1 MFDLFGHPCVPL
13 GGSDDAG
20 ATDEDPTGGGA
31 AGNDM
36 VAVEVNQYDG
46 GLDGGDG
53 NLTRRTLPWTTTRP
67 MIA

>member
-1 MFDLFGHPCVPL
+1 MFDLFGHPVSRWV
-13 GGSDDAG
+13 GSDDAG

-46 GLDGGDG
+46 DWMAV
-53 NLTRRTLPWTTTRP
+53 TAT
-67 MIA
+67 